1 MILVFRKSV
10 IGLLL
15 LVFSTLLS
23 ATSVLAEQAALSWF
37 PNTAPDLAGYVLYYK
52 DDSNGLPLT
61 KTQFT
66 EKIVLLANQ
75 TSHTKTGLT
84 EGTHYFA
91 LSAFDT
97 SANESDLSAVVQKTT
112 LSSVFAETTP
122 GQQGTNAGG
131 GGCGMVFPKTESK
144 SPGPGDAAVMLFL
157 FTASC
162 ILLIKKAFQAAL
174 RHHCPL
180 N

>member
-1 MILVFRKSV
+1 MISVFRKFI

-23 ATSVLAEQAALSWF
+23 TTSVLAEQAVLSWF

-52 DDSNGLPLT
+52 DDSNSLPLT

-75 TSHTKTGLT
+75 TNYTKTRLSK
-84 EGTHYFA
+84 GTHYFA

-97 SANESDLSAVVQKTT
+97 SANESDLSVVVQKTT

-122 GQQGTNAGG
+122 GQQGANAGG
-131 GGCGMVFPKTESK
+131 
-144 SPGPGDAAVMLFL
+144 
-157 FTASC
+157 
-162 ILLIKKAFQAAL
+162 
-174 RHHCPL
+174 
-180 N
+180 